1 LQGSPTLTLPAFDR
15 SLKSV
20 STHHFIKKL
29 AIKKTRMIELG
40 FDAIAI
46 ANVDVDTNALRRP
59 NIFDKAM
66 LRFCQEFRMVG
77 GEVEHSL
84 YT

>member
-1 LQGSPTLTLPAFDR
+1 
-15 SLKSV
+15 
-20 STHHFIKKL
+20 
-29 AIKKTRMIELG
+29 MIELG